1 MSFIEIRKLK
11 KSFGNLAVLKEVD
24 LNIEKNQVTVL
35 IGASGSG
42 KSTLLRC
49 LNLLEVPDSGIIR
62 VNNQNILENK
72 IDINLYR
79 SKVGMVFQNFN
90 LFENLNVLK
99 NCTIAQEKVLK
110 RSFKEAAN
118 NAVYYLD
125 LVGMKE
131 FKDVAVNNLSGG
143 QKQRVA
149 IARAL
154 CMNPDVLLYD
164 EPTSALDPM
173 MVDEVLKVIKTVSSQ
188 DITSVIVTHE
198 MEFAKE
204 VADVVFYMDNGVII
218 ESGSPDIIFSNPQE
232 IQTQEFLK
240 RFLRN

>member
-1 MSFIEIRKLK
+1 MSFVEIRQLK
-11 KSFGNLAVLKEVD
+11 KSFGNLEVLKEVS
-24 LNIEKNQVTVL
+24 LNIEKNQVSVL

-49 LNLLEVPDSGIIR
+49 LNLLEVPDSGLII

-72 IDINLYR
+72 FDINLYR

-99 NCTIAQEKVLK
+99 NCTIAQEKVLNL
-110 RSFKEAAN
+110 SFNEAKN
-118 NAVYYLD
+118 NAIYYLD
-125 LVGMKE
+125 LVGMKD
-131 FKDVAVNNLSGG
+131 FKDVPVNNLSGG

-154 CMNPDVLLYD
+154 CMNPDILLYD
-164 EPTSALDPM
+164 EPTSALDPE
-173 MVDEVLKVIKTVSSQ
+173 MVDEVLKVIKMVSSQ

-204 VADVVFYMDNGVII
+204 VADVVFYMDNGVIV
-218 ESGSPDIIFSNPQE
+218 ESGSPDVIFSNPKE
-232 IQTQEFLK
+232 LRTREFLK
-240 RFLRN
+240 RYLRN